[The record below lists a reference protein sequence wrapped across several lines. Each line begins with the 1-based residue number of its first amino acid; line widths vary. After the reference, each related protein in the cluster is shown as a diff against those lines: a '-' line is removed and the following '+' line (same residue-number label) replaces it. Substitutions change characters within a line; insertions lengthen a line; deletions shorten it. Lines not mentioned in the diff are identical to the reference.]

1 MDIKELLDEDAFD
14 PEKLFN
20 EKEYSTLIIKR
31 DGFSK
36 KENSSADLI
45 EGLLDKERTREE
57 CEEIFLKLKEN
68 NAQEMLVNAIRSAGR
83 AEEKAILAAACWE
96 SGLDFSAHYLFFV
109 ELATSDHFRLA
120 MEAITVVENCEGT
133 IDEATLK
140 QALNM
145 AEKSSSKNQSLTE
158 DLIAIIRDRIK

>member
-45 EGLLDKERTREE
+45 EGLLDKERP
-57 CEEIFLKLKEN
+57 KKKPSWP
-68 NAQEMLVNAIRSAGR
+68 QPAGR
-83 AEEKAILAAACWE
+83 VVSI
-96 SGLDFSAHYLFFV
+96 SAHIIYFL
-109 ELATSDHFRLA
+109 
-120 MEAITVVENCEGT
+120 
-133 IDEATLK
+133 
-140 QALNM
+140 LNWPP
-145 AEKSSSKNQSLTE
+145 
-158 DLIAIIRDRIK
+158 LIISVLLWKPLP

>member
-1 MDIKELLDEDAFD
+1 
-14 PEKLFN
+14 
-20 EKEYSTLIIKR
+20 
-31 DGFSK
+31 
-36 KENSSADLI
+36 
-45 EGLLDKERTREE
+45 
-57 CEEIFLKLKEN
+57 
-68 NAQEMLVNAIRSAGR
+68 
-83 AEEKAILAAACWE
+83 
-96 SGLDFSAHYLFFV
+96 
-109 ELATSDHFRLA
+109 